1 MAPSSWGEYT
11 RDGGMPVTMIGRIA
25 AVISLIIAR
34 RRLHW
39 VEISVEK
46 AWSRDMLPRLFDLGD
61 P

>member
-1 MAPSSWGEYT
+1 LT
-11 RDGGMPVTMIGRIA
+11 IIGRIA
-25 AVISLIIAR
+25 ALLSQMLAR
-34 RRLHW
+34 RRLYW

>member
-1 MAPSSWGEYT
+1 MA
-11 RDGGMPVTMIGRIA
+11 IFGRVAALMSYIA
-25 AVISLIIAR
+25 AR

-46 AWSRDMLPRLFDLGD
+46 AWSRDMLPRLFDLGN

>member
-1 MAPSSWGEYT
+1 MT
-11 RDGGMPVTMIGRIA
+11 IFGRIA
-25 AVISLIIAR
+25 ALVSYVLR
-34 RRLHW
+34 RRRFQW